1 MTKLNTRWLAQF
13 PELQALQDSAW
24 QQALSQT
31 KLATIPTGQVL
42 YKSGDTCENFVL
54 VLQGAIRVQI
64 ISESGNEVV
73 LYRVEDGQ
81 SCILTTTCLVAHDR
95 YHAEG
100 ITETEVSAVIIP
112 AVAFQNALAHSE
124 GFRRFVFS
132 SYAQRL
138 TDLLMLIDAI
148 SFGRMDV
155 RLASTLL
162 AMADNNREIHITH
175 YDLARELGTA
185 REVVS
190 RLLKD
195 FERRDW
201 VRLRRGIITVHDAE
215 ALNRFASKSNAI

>member
-1 MTKLNTRWLAQF
+1 MKELNTDWLAQF

-31 KLATIPTGQVL
+31 NLATIPAGQVL
-42 YKSGDTCENFVL
+42 YKSGDSCENFVL
-54 VLQGAIRVQI
+54 VLHGSIRVQI

-81 SCILTTTCLVAHDR
+81 SCILTTTCLVAHER

-112 AVAFQNALAHSE
+112 AAAFRNALAQSE
-124 GFRRFVFS
+124 GFRTFVFS

-138 TDLLMLIDAI
+138 TDLFMLIDAI

-162 AMADNNREIHITH
+162 TMADRNREIHITH
-175 YDLARELGTA
+175 SDLARELGTA

-195 FERRDW
+195 FERRNW
-201 VRLRRGIITVHDAE
+201 VQLRRGVITVDDPQ
-215 ALNRFASKSNAI
+215 ALQQFASKSNAV